1 MGDTLLEIGSQIS
14 TLYNEMFSG
23 LPAWTQQFTNI
34 TLLIIVVT
42 IYCLFIWKFYRFISK
57 KDIIELNLNQYNKSS
72 NPFVVKLLES
82 VFYFLE
88 FILLLPVFVFVWFGL
103 FTIFL
108 IFLTKGIDISTLL
121 LISTVIVVAIRAT
134 AYYKENLSRDL
145 AKLLP
150 FTLLAVSMTEKGFFN
165 FQEILE
171 KFTQLPLFFESIL
184 TYLIIIMVLEVILRF
199 FHFIFSLFSLED
211 PEEESK
217 D

>member
-14 TLYNEMFSG
+14 NLYNEMFSG
-23 LPAWTQQFTNI
+23 LPSWTQQFTNI

-171 KFTQLPLFFESIL
+171 KFSQLPLFFESIL

>member
-14 TLYNEMFSG
+14 NLYNEMFSG

-42 IYCLFIWKFYRFISK
+42 LYCLFVWKFYRFISK

-88 FILLLPVFVFVWFGL
+88 FILLLPVFVFIWFGL

-108 IFLTKGIDISTLL
+108 VFLTKGIDVSTLL